1 MIQYNRGGAMIVEWS
16 IVILVV
22 AFICLDIITGLLKAV
37 YEKNLESEC
46 IRKGLI
52 HKIGEILAVAV
63 AFLIEYSQTVILS
76 INFDIPIVKGVCIYI
91 ILMEILSVLENI
103 CVINPQ
109 LRKVFSPYLKKLRE
123 KENEIESKG
132 N

>member
-1 MIQYNRGGAMIVEWS
+1 MIVEWS

-22 AFICLDIITGLLKAV
+22 AFICLDVVTGLLKAV

-52 HKIGEILAVAV
+52 HKLGEIIAVVV

-123 KENEIESKG
+123 KENEIESKR

>member
-1 MIQYNRGGAMIVEWS
+1 MNVEWS

-37 YEKNLESEC
+37 YKKDLESEC

-103 CVINPQ
+103 CVISPQ

-123 KENEIESKG
+123 KENEIGSKG

>member
-1 MIQYNRGGAMIVEWS
+1 MIVEWS

-52 HKIGEILAVAV
+52 HKLGEIIAVAV
-63 AFLIEYSQTVILS
+63 AFLIEYSQTLILS

>member
-1 MIQYNRGGAMIVEWS
+1 MIVEWS

-123 KENEIESKG
+123 KENEIESKR

>member
-1 MIQYNRGGAMIVEWS
+1 MIVEWS

-109 LRKVFSPYLKKLRE
+109 MRKVFSPYLKKLKE
-123 KENEIESKG
+123 KENEIEFKG

>member
-1 MIQYNRGGAMIVEWS
+1 MIVEWS

>member
-1 MIQYNRGGAMIVEWS
+1 MIVEWS

-52 HKIGEILAVAV
+52 HKTGEILAVAV

-123 KENEIESKG
+123 KENEIESKR

>member
-1 MIQYNRGGAMIVEWS
+1 MIVEWS

-52 HKIGEILAVAV
+52 HKLGEILAVAV

-109 LRKVFSPYLKKLRE
+109 LRKVFSPYLRKLRE
-123 KENEIESKG
+123 KENEIESKR

>member
-1 MIQYNRGGAMIVEWS
+1 MIVEWS

-22 AFICLDIITGLLKAV
+22 AFICLDVVTGLLKAV

-52 HKIGEILAVAV
+52 HKLGEIIAVVV

-76 INFDIPIVKGVCIYI
+76 INFDIPIVNGVCIYI

-123 KENEIESKG
+123 KENEIESKR

>member
-1 MIQYNRGGAMIVEWS
+1 MIVEWS

-22 AFICLDIITGLLKAV
+22 AFICLDIITGLLKAI

-52 HKIGEILAVAV
+52 HKLGEILAVAV

-76 INFDIPIVKGVCIYI
+76 INFNIPIVKGVCIYI

>member
-1 MIQYNRGGAMIVEWS
+1 MIVECS

-109 LRKVFSPYLKKLRE
+109 LRKVFSPYLKKLKE

>member
-1 MIQYNRGGAMIVEWS
+1 MIVEWS

-52 HKIGEILAVAV
+52 HKLGEIIAVAV

-123 KENEIESKG
+123 KENEIESKR

>member
-1 MIQYNRGGAMIVEWS
+1 MIVEWS

-123 KENEIESKG
+123 KENEIEPKR

>member
-1 MIQYNRGGAMIVEWS
+1 MIVEWS

-52 HKIGEILAVAV
+52 HKLGEILAVAV

>member
-1 MIQYNRGGAMIVEWS
+1 MIVEWS

-22 AFICLDIITGLLKAV
+22 VFICLDIITGLLKAV

-123 KENEIESKG
+123 KEFNIEQKG
-132 N
+132 S

>member
-1 MIQYNRGGAMIVEWS
+1 MIVEWS

-109 LRKVFSPYLKKLRE
+109 LRKVFSPYLKKLKE

>member
-1 MIQYNRGGAMIVEWS
+1 MIVEWS

-123 KENEIESKG
+123 KESNIEQKG
-132 N
+132 S

>member
-1 MIQYNRGGAMIVEWS
+1 MIVEWS

-22 AFICLDIITGLLKAV
+22 AFICLDVITGLLKAV
-37 YEKNLESEC
+37 YEKNLESER

-52 HKIGEILAVAV
+52 HKLGEIIAVAV

-109 LRKVFSPYLKKLRE
+109 LRKVFSPYLKKLKE

>member
-1 MIQYNRGGAMIVEWS
+1 MIVEWS

-52 HKIGEILAVAV
+52 HKLGEILAVAV

-123 KENEIESKG
+123 KESNIEQKG
-132 N
+132 S

>member
-1 MIQYNRGGAMIVEWS
+1 MIVEWS

-22 AFICLDIITGLLKAV
+22 AFICLDVITGLLKAV

-52 HKIGEILAVAV
+52 HKLGEIIAVAV

-123 KENEIESKG
+123 KENEIESKR

>member
-1 MIQYNRGGAMIVEWS
+1 MIVEWS

-37 YEKNLESEC
+37 YEKNLESEY

>member
-1 MIQYNRGGAMIVEWS
+1 MVVEWS

-52 HKIGEILAVAV
+52 HKLGEIIAVAV
-63 AFLIEYSQTVILS
+63 AFLIEYSQTLILS

>member
-1 MIQYNRGGAMIVEWS
+1 MIVEWS

-52 HKIGEILAVAV
+52 HKLGEIIAVAV

-109 LRKVFSPYLKKLRE
+109 LREVFSPYLKKLRE
-123 KENEIESKG
+123 KENEIESKR

>member
-1 MIQYNRGGAMIVEWS
+1 MVVEWS

-52 HKIGEILAVAV
+52 HKLGEIIAVAV

-109 LRKVFSPYLKKLRE
+109 LRKVFSPYLKKLKE

>member
-1 MIQYNRGGAMIVEWS
+1 MIVEWS

-52 HKIGEILAVAV
+52 HKLGEIIAVAV